1 MQTSIDIAERHLA
14 PPIDQAVLNEPYE
27 FYRQLR
33 HLPGIAWSGELGG
46 WLVARHADV
55 QASLSCASLSA
66 RRIRQLLLQRFPN
79 EVELRQEIGA
89 FHERSTFFNDS
100 HEHMRSRQCIRSAL
114 AVYGVS
120 SLSADMTVAADRIA
134 TTFVAEGGGDLL
146 ADFAVPVSIS
156 LMRKMIGCS
165 EDILSSLRANI
176 DAMSGI
182 FAYGAPDPNLARA
195 SVAAIHAMNSIIAEL
210 VGHQSVMNERTIFGI
225 ARTIAGDAA
234 IGDGSLIGIAVD
246 LIAGGYVPLT
256 NLIGNT
262 LACLLRHPDQFE
274 QVKRNPGL
282 VTKAIAEAGRFES
295 PNQLTSRLAM
305 ESFDWLG
312 PRVEAGDLIFLLLG
326 SGNRDSAVFK
336 EPDVFDVHRSTK
348 RVLTFGTGT
357 HACLGGSI
365 ALTVAEIAI
374 RSLLSRCNEIE
385 MSDDLCWRA
394 ENLRI
399 RNLAALHVHCH

>member
-1 MQTSIDIAERHLA
+1 MSIDTVERHLA
-14 PPIDQAVLNEPYE
+14 PPIDQVVLNEPYE

-33 HLPGIAWSGELGG
+33 QLPGIAWSGELGG
-46 WLVARHADV
+46 WLVARHPDV
-55 QASLSCASLSA
+55 QASLSSASLSA
-66 RRIRQLLLQRFPN
+66 RRIQQLLLQRFPN

-89 FHERSTFFNDS
+89 FHERSMFFTDS
-100 HEHMRSRQCIRSAL
+100 REHMRSRQCVRSAL
-114 AVYGVS
+114 AAYGVS
-120 SLSADMTVAADRIA
+120 SLVADLTVEADRIA

-146 ADFAVPVSIS
+146 ADYAVPVSIL

-176 DAMSGI
+176 DALTGI
-182 FAYGAPDPNLARA
+182 FAYGVPDPNLARA
-195 SVAAIHAMNSIIAEL
+195 SGDAIHAMNSIIAEL
-210 VGHQSVMNERTIFGI
+210 VGRQSVADEPTIFGL
-225 ARTIAGDAA
+225 ARTIAGDSA
-234 IGDGSLIGIAVD
+234 IDDGSLTGIAVD

-274 QVKRNPGL
+274 QVKGNSNL
-282 VTKAIAEAGRFES
+282 VPKAIAEAGRFEA
-295 PNQLTSRLAM
+295 PNQLTSRLAT

-312 PRVEAGDLIFLLLG
+312 PRVEAGDLVFPLLG
-326 SGNRDSAVFK
+326 SGNRDPAVFE

-348 RVLTFGTGT
+348 RVLTFGTGP

-374 RSLLSRCNEIE
+374 RSLLSRCNKIE
-385 MSDDLCWRA
+385 MSEALCWRA

-399 RNLAALHVHCH
+399 RNLVALHVHCD